1 MLRSLWIAKTGMDAQ
16 QTGIDIISNNL
27 ANSSTNAYKK
37 IAPIFQDLLYT
48 TIRAPGS
55 AANAQNL
62 LPTGLQVGSGSA
74 ITTTERVNVQGPLFN
89 TGNSL
94 DVAIQGNGYFQI
106 QLADGTLA
114 YTRNGSFSKNATG
127 QVVTQDG
134 NTVSGAGVIP
144 SSAAGI
150 FINSAGLVQYS
161 QQGSTALTQAG
172 QLVLANFA
180 NESGLSAIGNGN
192 YIPTPSS
199 GTAQT
204 QTAGTNGMGTTNQY
218 YVEQSNVNVSEELVK
233 LIAAQRG
240 YEINTRA
247 VTASDQILQKLSTLG
262 Q

>member
-1 MLRSLWIAKTGMDAQ
+1 MIRSLWIAKTGMDAQ
-16 QTGIDIISNNL
+16 QTGIDVISNNL
-27 ANSSTNAYKK
+27 ANASTNAYKK
-37 IAPIFQDLLYT
+37 ITPIFQDLLYT

-55 AANAQNL
+55 AASAQNL
-62 LPTGLQVGSGSA
+62 LPTGLQIGSGSA
-74 ITTTERVNVQGPLFN
+74 ITSTERVNIQGPLLN
-89 TGNSL
+89 TGNAL

-106 QLADGTLA
+106 QLSDGTQA
-114 YTRNGSFSKNATG
+114 YTRNGSFSKSATG
-127 QVVTQDG
+127 QIVTADG
-134 NTVSGAGVIP
+134 NTVAGAGVIP
-144 SSAAGI
+144 PSATGI
-150 FINSAGLVQYS
+150 TINASGAISY
-161 QQGSTALTQAG
+161 TAQNNPTPVPAG

-180 NESGLSAIGNGN
+180 NEAGLSNLGNGN
-192 YIPTPSS
+192 YLPTAAS

>member
-16 QTGIDIISNNL
+16 QTGIDLISNNL
-27 ANSSTNAYKK
+27 ANSSTNAFKK
-37 IAPIFQDLLYT
+37 ISPIFQDLLYT

-55 AANAQNL
+55 ASNAQNL
-62 LPTGLQVGSGSA
+62 LPTGLQIGSGSA
-74 ITTTERVNVQGPLFN
+74 VTTTERVNIQGPLLN

-127 QVVTQDG
+127 QIVTQDG

-144 SSAAGI
+144 SSATGI
-150 FINSAGLVQYS
+150 FINSAGLVQYT

-192 YIPTPSS
+192 FIPTPSS

-204 QTAGTNGMGTTNQY
+204 QTAGTNGMGSTNQY